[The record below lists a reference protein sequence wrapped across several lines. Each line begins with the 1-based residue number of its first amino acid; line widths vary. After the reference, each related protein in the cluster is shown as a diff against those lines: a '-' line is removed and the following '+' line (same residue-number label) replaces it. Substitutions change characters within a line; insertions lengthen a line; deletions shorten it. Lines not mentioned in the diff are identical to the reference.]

1 MIADIKSSF
10 ISFDLTP
17 EEEREGYKFND
28 CQVAVIQNLLAA
40 CAEDLVKVLL
50 TNDRNSLEEQVKLAY
65 TKGQI
70 DGYKCLLA
78 RSESMAEELAAAEEQ
93 ARQNSQQ

>member
-1 MIADIKSSF
+1 MIASLNSSF
-10 ISFDLTP
+10 ISFELTP

-28 CQVAVIQNLLAA
+28 NQIAVIQNLIAA
-40 CAEDLVKVLL
+40 CAEDLVKVLI
-50 TNDRNSLEEQVKLAY
+50 TSDRNSLEEQVKLAY

-78 RSESMAEELAAAEEQ
+78 RSESMAEEAAAAEEL